1 MINPDLEA
9 PAQAPNASNVVWEG
23 TGAKMVLGMAK
34 ATADNPYENLDDSFS
49 VASYDGSGQ
58 ATMINPGDVIGLLVD
73 LTGEGGVKVS

>member
-1 MINPDLEA
+1 
-9 PAQAPNASNVVWEG
+9 
-23 TGAKMVLGMAK
+23 MVLGMAK